1 MSGKRTPPD
10 WSWIRGCEFYDL
22 SVLDDG
28 SRGYEWLAYWRTK
41 HASRRRSA
49 VSGASTS
56 SPSSSTAVRAL
67 PSTVSGSKA
76 ETERSLPPRRGE
88 GDRGA
93 RTGRGDRRATA
104 ASARRDAK
112 S

>member
-41 HASRRRSA
+41 HGQPPALRRLRGVNVLA
-49 VSGASTS
+49 VVVDG
-56 SPSSSTAVRAL
+56 R
-67 PSTVSGSKA
+67 
-76 ETERSLPPRRGE
+76 PRLAFDRLWLE
-88 GDRGA
+88 G
-93 RTGRGDRRATA
+93 
-104 ASARRDAK
+104 
-112 S
+112 